1 MVVLDISESG
11 AQIGEKLFELLNP
24 KQRNELKQY
33 VELKNVVAENV
44 GKVPQML
51 VSETGKEDTLLD
63 IKAGD
68 LYFCPAQRVVT
79 VCGKVIEL
87 TPKEFDLLALLISNP
102 KRLFTY
108 EMIAEIV
115 WGEVYDI
122 YTRKTITNHV
132 SSLRKKLRISPDVPN
147 YIKSIHNVG
156 YRFNNDECNFN
167 KCKAIKS

>member
-68 LYFCPAQRVVT
+68 LYASN
-79 VCGKVIEL
+79 GNGNIEE
-87 TPKEFDLLALLISNP
+87 TGN
-102 KRLFTY
+102 
-108 EMIAEIV
+108 
-115 WGEVYDI
+115 
-122 YTRKTITNHV
+122 ITLSCDYLV
-132 SSLRKKLRISPDVPN
+132 KN
-147 YIKSIHNVG
+147 Y
-156 YRFNNDECNFN
+156 
-167 KCKAIKS
+167 